1 MNSAEAGIAGGPGI
15 RDYYL
20 LHYIRKGRG
29 VFRANG
35 REYHLS
41 AGQVFFIFPEN
52 ISHYIAD
59 DADPWE
65 YYWIGFG
72 GGKAALLLGQAGVV
86 LENPILTCKESE
98 PILQCLE
105 SMMENYDSRPSH
117 QLRFTGFM
125 HIFMSYL
132 LDSSLSGKAF
142 QGCADQYFGHAVE
155 YIVQNY
161 SHSLKVGELAAF
173 IGIDRKYLYQI
184 FKRNC
189 SLSPEEYIIRFRMDK
204 ACELMGNKALSIS
217 AVAHSAG
224 YGDALLFSKMFKKRF
239 GVPPSEY
246 RRIRT
251 Y

>member
-1 MNSAEAGIAGGPGI
+1 MQALRERDEMYVRAGQGGELIPYMAGHELCRSGHSWGPGI

-86 LENPILTCKESE
+86 LENPILTCKE
-98 PILQCLE
+98 
-105 SMMENYDSRPSH
+105 
-117 QLRFTGFM
+117 
-125 HIFMSYL
+125 
-132 LDSSLSGKAF
+132 
-142 QGCADQYFGHAVE
+142 
-155 YIVQNY
+155 
-161 SHSLKVGELAAF
+161 
-173 IGIDRKYLYQI
+173 
-184 FKRNC
+184 
-189 SLSPEEYIIRFRMDK
+189 
-204 ACELMGNKALSIS
+204 
-217 AVAHSAG
+217 
-224 YGDALLFSKMFKKRF
+224 
-239 GVPPSEY
+239 
-246 RRIRT
+246 
-251 Y
+251 